1 MIYIKNACLLSG
13 GKQLNETDLLIDNG
27 KILSVGV
34 GKEMLEGK
42 SYKELDL
49 KGQILSSAFIDIQ
62 INGGYTKYFSQTPD
76 LETLAE
82 MDEACLAYA
91 TPYYYV
97 TLISSPLEVI
107 YKAID
112 TIREAQK
119 SFQGLLGMHLEGPF
133 LAKEKKGAHNA
144 EIIRKPNDE
153 TLRELVRYA
162 DGVIKLITIA
172 PEHFTLEQIQFLQK
186 SGIQV
191 SLGHSNATYEEA
203 QECFANGVNIVTHL
217 YNAMSA
223 FTHRSPSLAG
233 AALENEN
240 VYTPLILDGGHC
252 HWGAARLAYKMKG
265 EKLILLTDATVLG
278 RQLKEMP
285 FDGLHAILNEDGF
298 YVNPEGNL
306 AGSAISMGEAV
317 LNAVEHL
324 GLELAEAVDMAS
336 GRVAKAI
343 GREKEIGSIAEAYPA
358 VFALYNEA
366 DKAFSLLD
374 LREEVS

>member
-13 GKQLNETDLLIDNG
+13 GQELDAQELLIKNG
-27 KILSVGV
+27 KVLSLGADEEVLQN
-34 GKEMLEGK
+34 ED
-42 SYKELDL
+42 YQELDL
-49 KGQILSSAFIDIQ
+49 KGQVLSPAFIDIQ
-62 INGGYTKYFSQTPD
+62 INGGYTRYFSQTPD
-76 LETLAE
+76 LETLKE
-82 MDEACLAYA
+82 MDEACRSYA

-97 TLISSPLEVI
+97 TLISSPLELI

-112 TIREAQK
+112 SVREAQK
-119 SFQGLLGMHLEGPF
+119 HCQGLLGMHLEGPF

-144 EIIRKPNDE
+144 DIIRKPDDE

-162 DGVIKLITIA
+162 NGVIKLITIA
-172 PEHFTLEQIQFLQK
+172 PEHFSLEQIKFLQDN
-186 SGIQV
+186 GIQV

-223 FTHRSPSLAG
+223 FTHRKPSLVG
-233 AALENEN
+233 AALENDA

-252 HWGAARLAYKMKG
+252 HWGSACLAYKMKG
-265 EKLILLTDATVLG
+265 EKLILITDATVLG
-278 RQLKEMP
+278 RQMKEMP
-285 FDGLHAILNEDGF
+285 FDGLHAILNEEGF
-298 YVNPEGNL
+298 YLNPEGNL

-324 GLELAEAVDMAS
+324 GVSLAEAIDMAS

-343 GREKEIGSIAEAYPA
+343 GREEELGAIAEGYPA

-366 DKAFSLLD
+366 ERSFSLLD
-374 LREEVS
+374 LRAEA